1 MLEVESYERFEL
13 KVEMNALFFNTGK
26 AVEAESFEEVT
37 IYFSD
42 IVGFTTICASITPM
56 QVVRLLNEL
65 YTMFDSVTKAYD
77 VYKVLSIKIL
87 KSEKPQ
93 YLSLHLL

>member
-1 MLEVESYERFEL
+1 MESYERFEL
-13 KVEMNALFFNTGK
+13 KVEKNALLFNPGK

-65 YTMFDSVTKAYD
+65 YTMFDSVTKNYD
-77 VYKVLSIKIL
+77 VYKVLPIVIL
-87 KSEKPQ
+87 TSEKPQ
-93 YLSLHLL
+93 GLSLNLL

>member
-1 MLEVESYERFEL
+1 MESYERFEL
-13 KVEMNALFFNTGK
+13 KVEKNALLFNPGK

-37 IYFSD
+37 TYFSD

-65 YTMFDSVTKAYD
+65 YTMFDSVTKNYD
-77 VYKVLSIKIL
+77 VYKVLPIVIL
-87 KSEKPQ
+87 TSEKPQ
-93 YLSLHLL
+93 GLSLNLL

>member
-1 MLEVESYERFEL
+1 MESYERFEL
-13 KVEMNALFFNTGK
+13 KVEKNALLFNPGK
-26 AVEAESFEEVT
+26 AVEAESLEEVT

-65 YTMFDSVTKAYD
+65 YTMFDSVTKNYD
-77 VYKVLSIKIL
+77 VYKVLPIVIL
-87 KSEKPQ
+87 TSEKPQ
-93 YLSLHLL
+93 GLSLNLL

>member
-1 MLEVESYERFEL
+1 MESYERFEL
-13 KVEMNALFFNTGK
+13 KVEKNALLFNPGK

-65 YTMFDSVTKAYD
+65 YTMFDSVTKNYD
-77 VYKVLSIKIL
+77 VYKVLPIVIL
-87 KSEKPQ
+87 TSEKSQ
-93 YLSLHLL
+93 GLSLNLL

>member
-1 MLEVESYERFEL
+1 MENYERFEL
-13 KVEMNALFFNTGK
+13 KVERNTLFFFNSGK

-65 YTMFDSVTKAYD
+65 YTMFDRVTKAYD
-77 VYKVLSIKIL
+77 VYKVIL

-93 YLSLHLL
+93 CLSLRWL

>member
-1 MLEVESYERFEL
+1 MESYERFEL
-13 KVEMNALFFNTGK
+13 KVEKNALLFNPGK

-37 IYFSD
+37 ISFSD

-65 YTMFDSVTKAYD
+65 YTMFDSVTKNYD
-77 VYKVLSIKIL
+77 VYKVLPIVIL
-87 KSEKPQ
+87 TSEKPQ
-93 YLSLHLL
+93 GLSLNLL